1 MKLFKEYDIRGVY
14 PSEINKEFV
23 YNFALAF
30 CECFKPRNVVVG
42 YDSRSS
48 SKELLKAL
56 IQGLSGG
63 KVRITN
69 AGLVS
74 TPLLNFISKDF
85 DYGIMI
91 TASHDPKEYN
101 GIKVSKKLK
110 SLGYS
115 VLKNVEKR
123 IKSFSIIDS
132 PVDIVKKDFI
142 DDYVKEF
149 KPFKGGKLLV
159 DCSHGTTGEVVGRL
173 FPNAT
178 VLNSVPDG
186 NFPVHGPNP
195 SDKKSQ
201 DYFMNEFSKGEYD
214 LGFMLDG
221 DGDRVLFFNSD
232 GVISPSKI
240 ACVFIEKF
248 KFNVVKDVTCSMII
262 EDIASKHKLKVF
274 PSKVGRVNI
283 PSMMRKVKA
292 DFGVENSA
300 HFYFKDF
307 NYLDSGV
314 YTALKLLDLRKSD
327 FSKYDKYFE
336 DLVNVETKNQ
346 EGTIKELL
354 SKFPKPLRT
363 ESIDGKTLYFEDFWV
378 NIRKSNTEPLV
389 RVKIEA
395 VSRKIIENTKNLLNS

>member
-1 MKLFKEYDIRGVY
+1 MKLFKAYDVRGVY

-30 CECFKPRNVVVG
+30 CECFRLKNVVIG
-42 YDSRSS
+42 YDARSS

-56 IQGLSGG
+56 IMGLSVGG
-63 KVRITN
+63 VKITN

-74 TPLLNFISKDF
+74 TPMLNFISSGF
-85 DYGIMI
+85 DYGLMI

-101 GIKVSKKLK
+101 GIKVCKK
-110 SLGYS
+110 SVPLGYDEL
-115 VLKNVEKR
+115 VGVEKR
-123 IKSFSIIDS
+123 IKSFPIIDS
-132 PVDIVKKDFI
+132 KVDIVKKDFV
-142 DDYVKEF
+142 DEYVKEF
-149 KPFKGGKLLV
+149 TPFMGGGLLI
-159 DCSHGTTGEVVGRL
+159 DCSHGSTGEVVGRL

-178 VLNSVPDG
+178 VLNSIPDG
-186 NFPVHGPNP
+186 SFPVHGPNP
-195 SDKKSQ
+195 SDKNSQ
-201 DYFMNEFSKGEYD
+201 EYFMKEFVKGGFD
-214 LGFMLDG
+214 FGFMLDG

-232 GVISPSKI
+232 GVISSSKV

-262 EDIASKHKLKVF
+262 DDVASVKGVEVF
-274 PSKVGRVNI
+274 SSKVGRVNI
-283 PSMMRKVKA
+283 PFMMRRVGA

-314 YTALKLLDLRKSD
+314 YTALKLLSLDKVD

-336 DLVNVETKNQ
+336 DLINIESSDQ
-346 EGTIKELL
+346 DGTIKKLI
-354 SKFPKPLRT
+354 SKLPKPLKT
-363 ESIDGKTLYFEDFWV
+363 ESIDGKSFYFKDFWI
-378 NIRKSNTEPLV
+378 NIRKSNTEPVV

-395 VSRKIIENTKNLLNS
+395 VSENILEHTINLLN